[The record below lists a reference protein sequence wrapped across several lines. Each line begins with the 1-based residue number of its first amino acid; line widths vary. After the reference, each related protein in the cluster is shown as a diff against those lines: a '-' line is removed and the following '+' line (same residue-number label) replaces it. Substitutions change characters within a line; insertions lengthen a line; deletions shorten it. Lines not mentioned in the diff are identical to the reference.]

1 MAALAL
7 EAEGVLRRYRN
18 GRGVGPVSLGL
29 RAGEV
34 LALLGPNGSGKTTL
48 LRCLATRSRPRG
60 GEVRWFGDPDPA
72 RARPR
77 LAVVFD
83 ATAHVEEVSGE
94 ENLRFF
100 ARARKVPEEPQLLV
114 AAGLAEVGGE
124 EVANYSYGM
133 RRRLLIA
140 EALVGDPALLVLDEP
155 TLGLDVEG
163 RNWLELVLRERQ
175 RRGWSTLLGTN
186 DTSFVEEVAT
196 RVGFLVDGR
205 LVADSPLAD
214 LLASLG
220 GLREVS
226 LRFRGE
232 VDLESLRD
240 VAGVRQVVASPEGAL
255 VLAARRD
262 GLVADILGAVGELDR
277 RLVDLSIREPGL
289 AECFLQLTGR
299 PLDG

>member
-100 ARARKVPEEPQLLV
+100 ARARKVPDEPQLLV

-175 RRGWSTLLGTN
+175 RRGWTTLLGTN

-220 GLREVS
+220 GLREVT

-232 VDLESLRD
+232 VDLGPLRD

-289 AECFLQLTGR
+289 AECFLHLTGR

>member
-1 MAALAL
+1 MGGLAL

-18 GRGVGPVSLGL
+18 GRGVGPVSLRLG
-29 RAGEV
+29 AGEV

-48 LRCLATRSRPRG
+48 LRCLSTRSRPRS

-83 ATAHVEEVSGE
+83 ATAHVDEVSGQ

-100 ARARKVPEEPQLLV
+100 AWARRVPEDPQLLV
-114 AAGLAEVGGE
+114 DSGLAEVGGE
-124 EVANYSYGM
+124 AVANYSYGM

-163 RNWLELVLRERQ
+163 RGWLELVLGERR
-175 RRGWSTLLGTN
+175 RRGLSTLVGTN
-186 DTSFVEEVAT
+186 DTSFVEVVAT

-205 LVADSPLAD
+205 LVADSPVAE
-214 LLASLG
+214 LLASVG

-226 LRFRGE
+226 MRFRGE
-232 VDLESLRD
+232 VDLERLGE
-240 VAGVRQVVASPEGAL
+240 VAGVRQVVASPDGAL

-262 GLVADILGAVGELDR
+262 GLVADLLGAVGELDR
-277 RLVDLSIREPGL
+277 RLVDLTIREPGL
-289 AECFLQLTGR
+289 ADCFLQLTGR

>member
-220 GLREVS
+220 GLREVT

-232 VDLESLRD
+232 VDLGPLRD

>member
-7 EAEGVLRRYRN
+7 EAEAVLRRYRN
-18 GRGVGPVSLGL
+18 GRGVGPVSLRL
-29 RAGEV
+29 LAGEV
-34 LALLGPNGSGKTTL
+34 LAVLGPNGSGKTTL

-60 GEVRWFGDPDPA
+60 GEVRWFGDPDPS
-72 RARPR
+72 RARRR

-83 ATAHVEEVSGE
+83 ATAHVDEVSGD

-100 ARARKVPEEPQLLV
+100 ARARGVPEAPELLV

-124 EVANYSYGM
+124 EVSNYSYGM

-140 EALVGDPALLVLDEP
+140 EALVGDPSLLVLDEP

-163 RNWLELVLRERQ
+163 RRWLELVLRERQ
-175 RRGWSTLLGTN
+175 QRGRTTLLGTN

-214 LLASLG
+214 LLASVG

-232 VDLESLRD
+232 VDLERLRD
-240 VAGVRQVVASPEGAL
+240 VDGVRQVVASPEGAL

-262 GLVADILGAVGELDR
+262 GLVADLLGAVGELDR
-277 RLVDLSIREPGL
+277 RLVDLSIHEPGL

>member
-18 GRGVGPVSLGL
+18 GRGVGPVSLQLGT
-29 RAGEV
+29 GDV

-48 LRCLATRSRPRG
+48 LRCLATRSRARG

-83 ATAHVEEVSGE
+83 ATAHVDEVSGE

-100 ARARKVPEEPQLLV
+100 ARARRAPMAPGLL
-114 AAGLAEVGGE
+114 AEAGLAEVGAE
-124 EVANYSYGM
+124 QVSNYSYGM

-140 EALVGDPALLVLDEP
+140 EALIGDPALLVLDEP

-163 RNWLELVLRERQ
+163 RRWLGTVLHERQ
-175 RRGWSTLLGTN
+175 RRGLSTLLGTN

-205 LVADSPLAD
+205 LVADSPLAE
-214 LLASLG
+214 LLASVG

-226 LRFRGE
+226 LRFRGS
-232 VDLESLRD
+232 VDLERLRA
-240 VAGVRQVVASPEGAL
+240 VAGVHHVVASPDGAL

-262 GLVADILGAVGELDR
+262 GLVADLLGAVGELDR
-277 RLVDLSIREPGL
+277 LLVDLSIREPGL

-299 PLDG
+299 RLDG

>member
-175 RRGWSTLLGTN
+175 RRGWTTLLGTN

-232 VDLESLRD
+232 VDLGPLRD

>member
-7 EAEGVLRRYRN
+7 EAEAVLRRYRN
-18 GRGVGPVSLGL
+18 GRGVGPVSLRL
-29 RAGEV
+29 LAGEV
-34 LALLGPNGSGKTTL
+34 LAVLGPNGSGKTTL

-94 ENLRFF
+94 EKLRFF

-232 VDLESLRD
+232 VDLERLRD
-240 VAGVRQVVASPEGAL
+240 VDGVRQVVASPEGAL

-262 GLVADILGAVGELDR
+262 GLVADLLGAVGELDR
-277 RLVDLSIREPGL
+277 RLVDLSIHEPGL

>member
-175 RRGWSTLLGTN
+175 RRGWTTLLGTN

-232 VDLESLRD
+232 VDLGPLRD

-262 GLVADILGAVGELDR
+262 GLVADLLGAVGELDR

>member
-1 MAALAL
+1 MATLAL

-18 GRGVGPVSLGL
+18 GRGVGPVSLQLGT
-29 RAGEV
+29 GEV

-48 LRCLATRSRPRG
+48 LRCLATRSRARG

-72 RARPR
+72 RARSR

-83 ATAHVEEVSGE
+83 ATAHVDEVSGE

-100 ARARKVPEEPQLLV
+100 ASARRAPVALGLLV
-114 AAGLAEVGGE
+114 EAGLAEVGGE
-124 EVANYSYGM
+124 QVSNYSYGM

-163 RNWLELVLRERQ
+163 RRWLETVLHERQ
-175 RRGWSTLLGTN
+175 RRGLSTLLGTN
-186 DTSFVEEVAT
+186 DTSFVEVVAT
-196 RVGFLVDGR
+196 RVGFLMDGR
-205 LVADSPLAD
+205 LVADSPLAE
-214 LLASLG
+214 LLASVG

-226 LRFRGE
+226 LRFRGN
-232 VDLESLRD
+232 VDLDRLRA
-240 VAGVRQVVASPEGAL
+240 VAGVHQVVASADGAL

-262 GLVADILGAVGELDR
+262 GLVADLLGAVGELDR
-277 RLVDLSIREPGL
+277 LLIDLSIREPRL

>member
-175 RRGWSTLLGTN
+175 RRGWTTLLGTN

-220 GLREVS
+220 GLREVT

-232 VDLESLRD
+232 VDLGPLRD

-262 GLVADILGAVGELDR
+262 GLVADLLGAVGELDR

>member
-18 GRGVGPVSLGL
+18 GRGVGPVSLRLGS
-29 RAGEV
+29 GEV

-60 GEVRWFGDPDPA
+60 GEVRWFGNPDPA

-83 ATAHVEEVSGE
+83 ATAHVDEVSGE

-100 ARARKVPEEPQLLV
+100 ASSRRAPVAPGLLLE
-114 AAGLAEVGGE
+114 AGLAEVGAE
-124 EVANYSYGM
+124 QVANYSYGM

-140 EALVGDPALLVLDEP
+140 EALVGEPALLVLDEP

-163 RNWLELVLRERQ
+163 RRWLETVLHERR
-175 RRGWSTLLGTN
+175 RRGLSTLLGTN

-205 LVADSPLAD
+205 LVADSPLAE
-214 LLASLG
+214 LLASVG

-226 LRFRGE
+226 LRFRGS
-232 VDLESLRD
+232 VDLEGLRAVD
-240 VAGVRQVVASPEGAL
+240 GVHQVVASPDGAL
-255 VLAARRD
+255 VLAARRE
-262 GLVADILGAVGELDR
+262 GLVADLLGAVGELDR
-277 RLVDLSIREPGL
+277 LLVDLSIREPGL